1 MSDRPALPTRV
12 EDWFK
17 GQGFTQIRFEGPTE
31 HITTFNMGH
40 LLVYKLRQRPDHVTF
55 YKEAAGG
62 SLIVFEV
69 AVVNGQVRYTGYCPL
84 LLFGIWERKL
94 SFKADAGKLASYRKE
109 GFEVAQR
116 FTRMLEEQ
124 GLEGAGRAR
133 EENR

>member
-1 MSDRPALPTRV
+1 MMSLLG
-12 EDWFK
+12 DWFRK
-17 GQGFTQIRFEGPTE
+17 QGFTHVHFAGPTE
-31 HITTFNMGH
+31 RITTFNMGH

-84 LLFGIWERKL
+84 LLFGMWERKL
-94 SFKADAGKLASYRKE
+94 SFKADAGKLVSYRRE

-116 FTRMLEEQ
+116 FKRMLEEQ
-124 GLEGAGRAR
+124 GL
-133 EENR
+133 